1 MVNPDQ
7 TIALWRASKFVWGE
21 TDCIMATCNYIRDA
35 TGTDPAKPW
44 RGSYSTEAGALAI
57 LDAHGGVLGLFT
69 HGMALAGFERVLV
82 EHPGMPVVCRVR
94 DAEVAGIV
102 CPGGWMGFMALGRG
116 MVEMRAEVLS
126 AWAI

>member
-35 TGTDPAKPW
+35 TGIDPARPW
-44 RGSYSTEAGALAI
+44 RGTYSTETGAQAI

-69 HGMALAGFERVLV
+69 HGMALAGFQQGSETI
-82 EHPGMPVVCRVR
+82 GSPVVCQMPG
-94 DAEVAGIV
+94 AQVAGISLGRWV
-102 CPGGWMGFMALGRG
+102 AFMAVGHG